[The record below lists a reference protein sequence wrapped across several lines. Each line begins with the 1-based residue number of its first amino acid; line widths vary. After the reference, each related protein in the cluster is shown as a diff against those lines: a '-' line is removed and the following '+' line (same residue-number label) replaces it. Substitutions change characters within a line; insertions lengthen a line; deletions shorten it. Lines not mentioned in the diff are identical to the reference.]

1 MGVELVDTTRLWM
14 RRASILEPEWVERV
28 APHLCESHYSGARWD
43 REQGAVYAVERVVC
57 GGLRIIDNRRVHYG
71 RINPA
76 HAREIMIR
84 EGLLGG
90 GFRTKPACIRHL
102 ETLREEVRQIELKL
116 RRPDQVW
123 CEEGVFEFFNRLV
136 PPDCCTARAFLRWAA
151 GVEKKN
157 PEALHVPPQEAMYEF
172 WGKDL
177 LDGFPDEIT

>member
-84 EGLLGG
+84 EGLLAVVSA
-90 GFRTKPACIRHL
+90 R
-102 ETLREEVRQIELKL
+102 
-116 RRPDQVW
+116 
-123 CEEGVFEFFNRLV
+123 N
-136 PPDCCTARAFLRWAA
+136 PPVSGIWKRS
-151 GVEKKN
+151 
-157 PEALHVPPQEAMYEF
+157 
-172 WGKDL
+172 GKMF
-177 LDGFPDEIT
+177 GR